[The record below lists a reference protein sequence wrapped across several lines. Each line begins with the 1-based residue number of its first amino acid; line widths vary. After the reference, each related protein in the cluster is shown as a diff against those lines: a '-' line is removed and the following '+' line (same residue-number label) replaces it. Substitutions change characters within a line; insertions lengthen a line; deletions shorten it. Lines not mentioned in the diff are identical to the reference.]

1 MKKILLAALLAVC
14 SLAAQAK
21 KTHTPTDDCIYRV
34 TLTDKHGTTG
44 RLNRPQ
50 EFLSRKAIERRKR
63 QGLRVDST
71 DLPVS
76 PVYIDK
82 VKATGGTVVGMSKWN
97 NTVLLRAQDT
107 TIVDR
112 LQALS
117 CVKNVQR
124 VWHKSASTAK
134 AADAQLAATPQGW
147 RNHTD
152 SIHGAATRQ
161 IEMLGGVRLHEAGF
175 RGQGMTV
182 AILDAGFLN
191 VDQIPAFS
199 NTHIVG
205 TRSFVA
211 TDTIGIYRLQEHG
224 TMTLSDMGTNQP
236 YQFVGTAP
244 EADYWL
250 LRTEDYAAENM
261 VEEDYWA
268 MAVEF
273 ADSVG
278 VDLISSSLG
287 YHAYDDPAAGS
298 YNYWDQDGQTAL
310 ISRTAAM
317 LARKGIV
324 HVNSAGNEGKKAWK
338 KINFPADSPNTL
350 AVGALTPGG
359 ENAQFSSVGPS
370 ADGRV
375 KPDVM
380 AMGNPAAVVGASG
393 SVEEASGTSFACP
406 TLAGMVV
413 CLWQALPEKTAME
426 ILDIV
431 RRAGDNYTTPDNIYG
446 YGTPDFWKAYEE
458 NRKK

>member
-1 MKKILLAALLAVC
+1 
-14 SLAAQAK
+14 
-21 KTHTPTDDCIYRV
+21 
-34 TLTDKHGTTG
+34 
-44 RLNRPQ
+44 
-50 EFLSRKAIERRKR
+50 
-63 QGLRVDST
+63 
-71 DLPVS
+71 
-76 PVYIDK
+76 
-82 VKATGGTVVGMSKWN
+82 
-97 NTVLLRAQDT
+97 
-107 TIVDR
+107 
-112 LQALS
+112 
-117 CVKNVQR
+117 
-124 VWHKSASTAK
+124 
-134 AADAQLAATPQGW
+134 
-147 RNHTD
+147 
-152 SIHGAATRQ
+152 
-161 IEMLGGVRLHEAGF
+161 
-175 RGQGMTV
+175 
-182 AILDAGFLN
+182 
-191 VDQIPAFS
+191 
-199 NTHIVG
+199 
-205 TRSFVA
+205 
-211 TDTIGIYRLQEHG
+211 
-224 TMTLSDMGTNQP
+224 MTLSDMGTNQP